1 MSATITCSPLKRLR
15 LAGEYAIDMIPPSG
29 LNSESHGPR
38 LSICIATFNRGA
50 FIAQTIRSILQ
61 ELPDGVEVVI
71 VDGASC
77 DDTPQVIEPFL
88 LANSAVRYFRQTD
101 NSGVDRDF
109 DKSVDYARG
118 DYCWLMSDDDILV
131 PGAVLRVLEALEP
144 APDLLVVNA
153 QLRNADLSTELK
165 PRLLGITADKH
176 YNAASADAFLGD
188 IGSYLSFIG
197 GVVIRRSRWLE
208 RHRERYFGSLFI
220 HVGVIFQAPLP
231 KVSVLAD
238 PLIVI
243 RYGNAMWTNRSFEI
257 WMFKWP
263 ELIWSFAGLSDAAK
277 ARVVVREPWRQWKI
291 LSQYRAMGGY
301 TYAEYEKFFVHQ
313 RRGGLL
319 QKIIS
324 LVPATAANGLAALYW
339 FFANRRARAW
349 FYDLAR
355 SRNSSGLARLVARI
369 LQVPTS

>member
-1 MSATITCSPLKRLR
+1 MSLLKRLR
-15 LAGEYAIDMIPPSG
+15 LAGEYAIDMIPQSA

-109 DKSVDYARG
+109 DQSVGYARG

-144 APDLLVVNA
+144 SPDLLVVNS
-153 QLRNADLSTELK
+153 QLRNADLSTELR
-165 PRLLGITADKH
+165 PRMLEITADKH
-176 YNAASADAFLGD
+176 YNAASADAFLGE

-197 GVVIRRSRWLE
+197 GVVIRRSHWLE

-243 RYGNAMWTNRSFEI
+243 RYGNAMWTNRAFEI

-263 ELIWSFAGLSDAAK
+263 ELVWSFTGLSDAAK
-277 ARVVVREPWRQWKI
+277 ARVVVREPWRLWKR
-291 LSQYRAMGGY
+291 LSLYRAIGGY
-301 TYAEYEKFFVHQ
+301 SYAEYEKFFVDQ

-339 FFANRRARAW
+339 FFANRRGRVT

-369 LQVPTS
+369 LRVPTS